1 MNEYY
6 FSFLQATC
14 VNEASFR
21 TPKICIVEVYY
32 LWAWKPFYYG
42 MTLLLTITITESY
55 EKNITT
61 YHISLTVEL
70 REFMSF

>member
-42 MTLLLTITITESY
+42 
-55 EKNITT
+55 T
-61 YHISLTVEL
+61 YDIIINNNDYGIL
-70 REFMSF
+70 